1 MLENKRLMKSNINI
15 IVKYGLILG
24 LVFVVLS
31 VLIYVFNLITIS
43 FWAGTIIGVANLALL
58 IAGLIIAG
66 KHYRKNYGGGYIRYM
81 GVFKVLIL
89 VVLISSLVSTAY
101 SLLFSTVIDPGYEQ
115 RVKLEIAQKTAEY
128 MANQNVPEAQ
138 IDKMIDNMTKPSED
152 SMLSKMLWSFL
163 GSVLFGVIVS
173 AIVSIFVKKNPP
185 LFEQN
190 AETAVSNIEEPQ
202 Q

>member
-1 MLENKRLMKSNINI
+1 
-15 IVKYGLILG
+15 
-24 LVFVVLS
+24 
-31 VLIYVFNLITIS
+31 
-43 FWAGTIIGVANLALL
+43 
-58 IAGLIIAG
+58 
-66 KHYRKNYGGGYIRYM
+66 
-81 GVFKVLIL
+81 
-89 VVLISSLVSTAY
+89 
-101 SLLFSTVIDPGYEQ
+101 
-115 RVKLEIAQKTAEY
+115 